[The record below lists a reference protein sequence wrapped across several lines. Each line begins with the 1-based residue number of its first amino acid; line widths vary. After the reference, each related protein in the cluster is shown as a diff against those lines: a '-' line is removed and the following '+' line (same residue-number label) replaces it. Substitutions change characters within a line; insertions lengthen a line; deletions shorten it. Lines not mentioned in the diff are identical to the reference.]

1 VIQEPQLEVH
11 IVAKC
16 VGHGGLSEDLRPIGE
31 VVATLRQTY
40 PDVTHSSLRFLER
53 EGLLHPVRT
62 PGQHRLYRPE
72 DVARIRQIKDW
83 QAQRLS
89 LEEIRQRLAT
99 REALGPAAEIGR
111 RFVDQLVQ
119 GDLAAAT
126 QTVRRA
132 DELGMPLVQ
141 LFQAVLTPAL
151 HEVGERWARGELPV
165 GQEKA
170 ISELARDLIAEL
182 SLRHADP
189 DPHGPTVVAACVEG
203 EHHDLGLRMVCG
215 LLQTRGWRVSF
226 LGADVAPPF
235 LLEAM
240 RLHQPAVILLSA
252 TLEPRLPAITAAL
265 AAVAASAPA
274 TGPPTVVIGGPVAK
288 MHAAA
293 FRSWPNVVA
302 TVDGL
307 AGAVEAI
314 EANLATT
321 TSLP

>member
-1 VIQEPQLEVH
+1 MRH
-11 IVAKC
+11 DAAT
-16 VGHGGLSEDLRPIGE
+16 DLLPIGQ
-31 VVATLRQTY
+31 VVAMLQSTY

-72 DVARIRQIKDW
+72 DIARIRQIKAW

-89 LEEIRQRLAT
+89 LEEIRHRLLT
-99 REALGPAAEIGR
+99 QEALGPAPEIAR

-141 LFQAVLTPAL
+141 LFQDVLTPAL
-151 HEVGERWARGELPV
+151 REVGARWARGELPV

-189 DPHGPTVVAACVEG
+189 DPQGPTVVAACVAG
-203 EHHDLGLRMVCG
+203 EHHDLGLRMLCG
-215 LLQTRGWRVSF
+215 LLQARGWRVAF

-235 LLEAM
+235 LLEAI
-240 RLHQPAVILLSA
+240 RLHQPTVVLLSA
-252 TLEPRLPAITAAL
+252 TLEPRLPAITAAI
-265 AAVAASAPA
+265 AVVAASELA

-288 MHAAA
+288 RHAAA
-293 FRSWPNVVA
+293 FATWPNVVA

-307 AGAVEAI
+307 EAAVAAI
-314 EANLATT
+314 QTNQATAD
-321 TSLP
+321 PMP

>member
-1 VIQEPQLEVH
+1 MRQD
-11 IVAKC
+11 AAT
-16 VGHGGLSEDLRPIGE
+16 DLIPIGQ
-31 VVATLRQTY
+31 VVATLQSTY

-72 DVARIRQIKDW
+72 DVARIRQIKAW

-89 LEEIRQRLAT
+89 LEEIRQRLLT
-99 REALGPAAEIGR
+99 REALGPADEIAR
-111 RFVDQLVQ
+111 HFVDQVVR

-126 QTVRRA
+126 QTVQRA

-141 LFQAVLTPAL
+141 LFQAVLTPVL
-151 HEVGERWARGELPV
+151 REVGARWARGELPV

-189 DPHGPTVVAACVEG
+189 DPQGPTVVAACVEG

-215 LLQTRGWRVSF
+215 LLQARGWRVAF

-235 LLEAM
+235 LLEAI
-240 RLHQPAVILLSA
+240 RLHQPAVVLLSA
-252 TLEPRLPAITAAL
+252 TLEPRLPAITAAI
-265 AAVAASAPA
+265 AAVEAGDLESAA
-274 TGPPTVVIGGPVAK
+274 PTVVIGGPVAEA
-288 MHAAA
+288 HGAA
-293 FRSWPNVVA
+293 FRAWPNVVA
-302 TVDGL
+302 MVDGL
-307 AGAVEAI
+307 EDAVEAL
-314 EANLATT
+314 EANQAAADPTL
-321 TSLP
+321 